1 VSALSLLQI
10 PAGPELVLLL
20 FLLVSMVGIGLA
32 VGAGYL
38 VYRHADNRNDDSALL
53 WGVATGG
60 GFLLGF
66 VPGALVVSI
75 YLLIRD

>member
-1 VSALSLLQI
+1 
-10 PAGPELVLLL
+10 
-20 FLLVSMVGIGLA
+20 MVGIGLA